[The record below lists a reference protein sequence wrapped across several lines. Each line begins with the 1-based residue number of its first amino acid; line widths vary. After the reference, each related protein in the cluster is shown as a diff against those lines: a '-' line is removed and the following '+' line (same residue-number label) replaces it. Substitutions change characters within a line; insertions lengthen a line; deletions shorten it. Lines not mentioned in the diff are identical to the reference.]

1 MDEPQKLSKA
11 SLFNIAESL
20 LSAILIFLI
29 INLIGRTSYSADT
42 TNPDYF
48 KVNDSVLTSIAFCI
62 LELLALLA
70 SLIYIKTAKSGPRSF
85 LMMGFVLFLI
95 EILFFIIASSTF
107 YHQYYW
113 DPASISRYFTE
124 DRIKQNN
131 YQVVIEVL
139 LRVGGLGTLA
149 ALVLQK

>member
-1 MDEPQKLSKA
+1 MDEPQKLSSA
-11 SLFNIAESL
+11 SLFNISESL

-29 INLIGRTSYSADT
+29 INLIDRTSYSAE

-48 KVNDSVLTSIAFCI
+48 RISDCVLTSIAFCI
-62 LELLALLA
+62 LELWALLA
-70 SLIYIKTAKSGPRSF
+70 ALIFIKTAKSGQKSY
-85 LMMGFVLFLI
+85 LKIGFALFLI
-95 EILFFIIASSTF
+95 ELLFFIIEASTF

-113 DPASISRYFTE
+113 DQASLYPNYSE
-124 DRIKQNN
+124 EKIKQNN

-139 LRVGGLGTLA
+139 LRAGGLGALM